1 MGFLFGGNENVL
13 ILVVV
18 DGCTSLNILKTIMWY
33 SLNG

>member
-1 MGFLFGGNENVL
+1 MGFLFEGNENVL

-18 DGCTSLNILKTIMWY
+18 DGCTGLNILKTIMWY